1 MRSTPLYTP
10 ATVTRGISASIEG
23 TLQKLLDDA
32 PRVSLAAADRIVIL
46 SDLHLGDGGP
56 RDDFRQNA
64 SLVHDV
70 LRDYYLAA
78 GYSLVLNGDIEELQR
93 FRYESIRASW
103 KKELALFEEFR
114 RRTALYKII
123 GNHDEA
129 LPSVVDSRTAGSL
142 LESVRFTFEGNTIF
156 LFHGHQATIFFER
169 FNAVSGFF
177 LRHVANTLRIR
188 NFPVMYESRKKYLT
202 EHRVYAFSSSRKV
215 VSIIGHTHRP
225 LFESL
230 SKIDT
235 LRFRIEQLCR
245 DYPSVSPRARAAI
258 ETAIDAYRR
267 ELERL
272 WEKDRENGLRS
283 SLYNEQISIP
293 CLFNS
298 GCAVGK
304 RGVTAIEIAGGEIAL
319 VHWFDRTRGERHMSE
334 DGRPAER
341 LGASD
346 YYRSVIKQDRLQ
358 YVFTRIRLLASGSH
372 AERISTALDHL

>member
-1 MRSTPLYTP
+1 MIDARP
-10 ATVTRGISASIEG
+10 AAPAPMSIEA
-23 TLQKLLDDA
+23 TLQKLYDQA
-32 PRVSLAAADRIVIL
+32 PRVPLGSTDRIVIL

-64 SLVHDV
+64 DLVHGV
-70 LRDYYLAA
+70 LRDYYLAG

-93 FRYESIRASW
+93 FSYAKI
-103 KKELALFEEFR
+103 LARWEHLLLLFEEFR
-114 RRTALYKII
+114 RSTILYRIL
-123 GNHDEA
+123 GNHDQGLRGA
-129 LPSVVDSRTAGSL
+129 VDKGMADTL
-142 LESVRFTFEGNTIF
+142 LDGVRLTMNGDTIF

-169 FNAVSGFF
+169 FNDVSGFF
-177 LRHVANTLRIR
+177 LRHVANTLRIP
-188 NFPVMYESRKKYLT
+188 NAPVMYESRKKYLT

-258 ETAIDAYRR
+258 ETAITAYRG
-267 ELERL
+267 ELSRV
-272 WEKDRENGLRS
+272 WEKDRQNGLRS

-304 RGVTAIEIAGGEIAL
+304 RGVTALEIAGGEIAL
-319 VHWFDRTRGERHMSE
+319 VHWFDRTRGERHME
-334 DGRPAER
+334 ENGRPAER
-341 LGASD
+341 LGSTD
-346 YYRSVIKQDRLQ
+346 YYRSVLKQDKLQ
-358 YVFTRIRLLASGSH
+358 YVFTRIRLLA
-372 AERISTALDHL
+372 

>member
-1 MRSTPLYTP
+1 MGSARPYTL
-10 ATVTRGISASIEG
+10 SIEG
-23 TLQKLLDDA
+23 TLQRLLDNA
-32 PRVSLAAADRIVIL
+32 LRVPLSAADRIVIL

-70 LRDYYLAA
+70 LRDYYLEA

-93 FRYESIRASW
+93 FRYESIRVSW
-103 KKELALFEEFR
+103 KKQFDLFEEFR
-114 RRTALYKII
+114 RKTALYKII
-123 GNHDEA
+123 GNHDET
-129 LPSVVDSRTAGSL
+129 LPAASGRETTGTL
-142 LESVRFTFEGNTIF
+142 LESVRFSFEGNTI
-156 LFHGHQATIFFER
+156 LVFHGHQATIFFER

-188 NFPVMYESRKKYLT
+188 SFPAVYESRKKYIT

-245 DYPSVSPRARAAI
+245 DYTSVSPRARAAI
-258 ETAIDAYRR
+258 ETAIDASLR

-272 WEKDRENGLRS
+272 WEKDRQNGLRG

-298 GCAVGK
+298 GCAIGK

-334 DGRPAER
+334 DGKPPER
-341 LGASD
+341 LGATD
-346 YYRSVIKQDRLQ
+346 YYRAVLKQDRLQ
-358 YVFTRIRLLASGSH
+358 YVFTRIRLLASGSR
-372 AERISTALDHL
+372 AERISTAFDHS